1 MGKHLKYHFQET
13 QDRIPDFLNVVM
25 EVTFNTRGFHGWELI
40 EEAIAKKHSTMIE
53 AVAVSKLMN
62 CPKLILTH
70 FSSRYG
76 ISNNCVPKMNC
87 KVVLIT

>member
-1 MGKHLKYHFQET
+1 MDG
-13 QDRIPDFLNVVM
+13 N
-25 EVTFNTRGFHGWELI
+25 WI

-87 KVVLIT
+87 KVVLITWTLTLTKVIVS

>member
-1 MGKHLKYHFQET
+1 MDG
-13 QDRIPDFLNVVM
+13 N
-25 EVTFNTRGFHGWELI
+25 WI

-87 KVVLIT
+87 KSCADNLDTYLTKSL